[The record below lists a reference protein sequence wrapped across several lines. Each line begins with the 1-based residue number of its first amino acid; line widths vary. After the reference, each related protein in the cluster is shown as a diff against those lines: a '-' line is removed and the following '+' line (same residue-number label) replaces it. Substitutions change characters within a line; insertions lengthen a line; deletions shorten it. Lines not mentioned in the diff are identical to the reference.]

1 MVTGLHATGE
11 VTTRRHSLKTAT
23 CSACFQRTLGLGVWS
38 MGAEIWA
45 PHGETLWALSSKVVS
60 RSLGP
65 SSLFP
70 VFSVVLPM
78 DLDSSQNVFHHHF
91 FVLSSPLTKLNLCT
105 LRKKRKEGRSVW
117 RDKRNTTLTKSD
129 GKSQSFI
136 YGEIRFIV
144 RRAPSFHF
152 LKGAFW
158 QTLCSGRHTH
168 KTCCHGAIWIRWQA
182 HYHIEVSWQHC
193 REEMDRTANQL
204 LKRLWVK

>member
-1 MVTGLHATGE
+1 MVTGLRATGE
-11 VTTRRHSLKTAT
+11 MATWRHSLKTAT

-38 MGAEIWA
+38 VQKSELHTGKPFEHWVARWS
-45 PHGETLWALSSKVVS
+45 PVLWVPA
-60 RSLGP
+60 
-65 SSLFP
+65 LFP

-78 DLDSSQNVFHHHF
+78 DLDSSQNVFHHF
-91 FVLSSPLTKLNLCT
+91 FVLSSLLTKLNLCT

-193 REEMDRTANQL
+193 RGEMDRAANQL

>member
-1 MVTGLHATGE
+1 MFFKG
-11 VTTRRHSLKTAT
+11 HSALVYEAW
-23 CSACFQRTLGLGVWS
+23 R
-38 MGAEIWA
+38 IWA
-45 PHGETLWALSSKVVS
+45 PRWETLWGMVSEVASCSLRPRFGLGFLRACISSS
-60 RSLGP
+60 P
-65 SSLFP
+65 
-70 VFSVVLPM
+70 
-78 DLDSSQNVFHHHF
+78 F
-91 FVLSSPLTKLNLCT
+91 FFLSSPLTNLNLCT
-105 LRKKRKEGRSVW
+105 LRKKRKESRSVW

-129 GKSQSFI
+129 GKSPSFI

-168 KTCCHGAIWIRWQA
+168 KTCCHRAIWIWWQA

-193 REEMDRTANQL
+193 RGEMDRAANQL